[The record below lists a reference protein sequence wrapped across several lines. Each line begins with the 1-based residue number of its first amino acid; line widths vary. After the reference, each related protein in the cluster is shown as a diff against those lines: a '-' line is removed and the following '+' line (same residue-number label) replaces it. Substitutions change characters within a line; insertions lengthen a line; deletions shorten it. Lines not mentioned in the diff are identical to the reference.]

1 MLQEIQEIQEIQ
13 ERPCGATEKA
23 LYKSGVSREK
33 PSLQTSKL
41 PNFQSVFAVSFFPGL
56 LHSGEAIKKPRDR
69 EVSGRGLRWIERR
82 GWKCLRGGGGG

>member
-33 PSLQTSKL
+33 PNLQTSKL

-56 LHSGEAIKKPRDR
+56 LQWRSNKKAPRPVGLGAWF
-69 EVSGRGLRWIERR
+69 EVD
-82 GWKCLRGGGGG
+82 